1 MNTITVKDESLT
13 GKIIREFQM
22 VVKKQQLSLRELIAT
37 RVEMEVNS
45 YNKSLT
51 SVYNG
56 LVVPTKKESILNPLS
71 PKKRPKIDAEREI
84 YLALDGFLKNNYFVL
99 VNDRQVD
106 ELDHVIEITP
116 KSEVS
121 FLRLT
126 QLMGG

>member
-13 GKIIREFQM
+13 GKIIHEFQM
-22 VVKKQQLSLRELIAT
+22 VVSKQHLSLRELITT

-71 PKKRPKIDAEREI
+71 TRERPKIDAEREV
-84 YLALDGFLKNNYFVL
+84 YLALDAFLKNNYFVL

-126 QLMGG
+126 QLKGG

>member
-13 GKIIREFQM
+13 GKIIHEFQM
-22 VVKKQQLSLRELIAT
+22 VVSKQHLSLRELITT

-51 SVYNG
+51 SAYNG

-71 PKKRPKIDAEREI
+71 TRERPKIDAEREV
-84 YLALDGFLKNNYFVL
+84 YLALDAFLKNNYFVL

-126 QLMGG
+126 QLKGG